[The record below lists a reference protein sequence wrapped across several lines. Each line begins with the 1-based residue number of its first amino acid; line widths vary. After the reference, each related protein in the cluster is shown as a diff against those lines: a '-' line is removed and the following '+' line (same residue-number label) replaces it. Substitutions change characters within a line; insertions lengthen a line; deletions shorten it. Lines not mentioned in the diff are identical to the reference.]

1 MKGSTL
7 FATGA
12 AASVILA
19 LVLTRVAPSEYFFFA
34 AYVVLQFIVLATAW
48 NILGGYAGYVNF
60 GSGAFFAVGA
70 YTAVVLIKAFDAPLL
85 LQLIAAAG
93 VTGLMGFAIGAMTLR
108 LRGIFF
114 SIATVAI
121 ALGRLMAE
129 HPEVTEVEIN
139 PLRVNAEGALALDAL
154 VVLEQARSI
163 QETER

>member
-1 MKGSTL
+1 MSNVQAPVLIMAGGTGGHIFPGL
-7 FATGA
+7 AVAAALRARDVPVLWLGA
-12 AASVILA
+12 AGGMETKLVSARGIA
-19 LVLTRVAPSEYFFFA
+19 LETVPV
-34 AYVVLQFIVLATAW
+34 
-48 NILGGYAGYVNF
+48 
-60 GSGAFFAVGA
+60 SG
-70 YTAVVLIKAFDAPLL
+70 
-85 LQLIAAAG
+85 
-93 VTGLMGFAIGAMTLR
+93 
-108 LRGIFF
+108 LRGKKLLDGFRNLPKCNRE